1 MIDACDPKDDH
12 KDNELLVELVSTLQE
27 MESKLHRFMKHLSY
41 NKLLRLIGELEDEDM
56 MSFTLTLN
64 DDLTATL

>member
-27 MESKLHRFMKHLSY
+27 MESKLHRFMKHLY
-41 NKLLRLIGELEDEDM
+41 ITN
-56 MSFTLTLN
+56 F
-64 DDLTATL
+64 